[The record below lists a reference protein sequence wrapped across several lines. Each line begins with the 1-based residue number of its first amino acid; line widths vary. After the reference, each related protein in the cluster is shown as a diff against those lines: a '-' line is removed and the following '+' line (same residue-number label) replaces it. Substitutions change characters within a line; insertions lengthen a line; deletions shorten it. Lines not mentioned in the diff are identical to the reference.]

1 MTSEKQ
7 RISLIVPVFNEE
19 EVLGEFKTRIGSLIN
34 DSRFEWEVI
43 FIDDGSADKSQKILK
58 NFNQQDPRIKIISFS
73 RNFGHQIAITAGIN
87 EAMGDA
93 VVIMDVDLQDPPEII
108 EDFIKKW
115 QEGYEV
121 VYGVRKSRLGETWFK
136 KQTAAWYYKLIHWLS
151 GVNIPENVGDF
162 RLIDRKIV
170 EILKDSPEQHRF
182 IRGLVAWAG
191 FNQIGIEFERPA
203 RFAGKTKYPYKKLIR
218 MALDSVVSF
227 SILPL
232 RLATLTGVIAALC
245 SFIVLIW
252 TLVERFIYRG
262 VIQGWA
268 SLMTVVL
275 FLGSAQLITIGILGE
290 YIGRNFQESKKR
302 PLYIIKEKVGF

>member
-1 MTSEKQ
+1 MTTDKQ

-19 EVLGEFKTRIGSLIN
+19 EVLNEFKTRIDGLMN
-34 DSRFEWEVI
+34 DSSFEWEVI
-43 FIDDGSADKSQKILK
+43 FVNDGSVDKSLKILK
-58 NFNQQDPRIKIISFS
+58 NFHQQDPRIKIISFS

-93 VVIMDVDLQDPPEII
+93 VVVMDADLQDPPEII
-108 EDFIKKW
+108 RDFIKKW

-121 VYGVRKSRLGETWFK
+121 VYGVRKARLGETWFK
-136 KQTAAWYYKLIHWLS
+136 KQTAAWYYMLIHWLS
-151 GVNIPENVGDF
+151 GVDIPENVGDF

-170 EILKDSPEQHRF
+170 EVLKDSPEQHRF

-232 RLATLTGVIAALC
+232 RLATLTGIIAALC